1 MCRHVHVCVCVHVR
15 GLCICVCTYLCMYEC
30 VHVYVSMYCT
40 YYAHYHIKDTE
51 WVFTISS
58 HGDHPNHFSCYDL
71 HYSIL
76 TTGTEGHELLKGL
89 STTRSG
95 LLRLDRI
102 QPLQEVLPQN
112 VSNKLK
118 FAISDGMN
126 LSPLPKVTP
135 YK

>member
-1 MCRHVHVCVCVHVR
+1 M
-15 GLCICVCTYLCMYEC
+15 
-30 VHVYVSMYCT
+30 
-40 YYAHYHIKDTE
+40 
-51 WVFTISS
+51 
-58 HGDHPNHFSCYDL
+58 
-71 HYSIL
+71 
-76 TTGTEGHELLKGL
+76 
-89 STTRSG
+89 TRSG

-135 YK
+135 YKWTYICICVILKLKFVSLVVP